1 MASLESTAAK
11 PGSFF
16 KACRALDSLVAMAA
30 VAGEMGPC
38 FLAAAG
44 VEHEDVEGRHS
55 GVLEEHAVSFVDAVS
70 ADELL
75 PAGLEDYFVGV
86 TAYSDAPCLA
96 TWGLQTDDLRD
107 VAVEVICKSCRYA
120 LQQNHVF
127 ICFVTHFFLSLP
139 TNHA

>member
-1 MASLESTAAK
+1 MTS
-11 PGSFF
+11 
-16 KACRALDSLVAMAA
+16 V
-30 VAGEMGPC
+30 VGEMGPC
-38 FLAAAG
+38 FLAAAR
-44 VEHEDVEGRHS
+44 VEHEDIEGGHS

-75 PAGLEDYFVGV
+75 PARLEDYSIGV

-120 LQQNHVF
+120 LHQNH
-127 ICFVTHFFLSLP
+127 FVCLFCDTFLPFF
-139 TNHA
+139 TQ